1 MMRKFIALAAT
12 ALFCVAMSPNVAS
25 ARMGGGG
32 GHFGGGHF
40 GGGHFGGGSFAGAHF
55 SGGHV
60 GAWGGGFRGPAF
72 GGFRHHAFFPR
83 DRFFFRHRF
92 RRFPGFFVASSF
104 DDYGCFIPRRVWT
117 PWGWRWRRIWVCG

>member
-1 MMRKFIALAAT
+1 MVRKFIALAAT
-12 ALFCVAMSPNVAS
+12 ALFCVAMTPNAAS

-40 GGGHFGGGSFAGAHF
+40 AGGHMGG
-55 SGGHV
+55 
-60 GAWGGGFRGPAF
+60 WGGGFRGPAF

-92 RRFPGFFVASSF
+92 HRFPGFFVASF
-104 DDYGCFIPRRVWT
+104 DDGYGCFIPRRVWT

>member
-12 ALFCVAMSPNVAS
+12 ALFCVAMTPNAAS
-25 ARMGGGG
+25 ARGGG
-32 GHFGGGHF
+32 GHMGGGHM
-40 GGGHFGGGSFAGAHF
+40 GGGHFAGAHF
-55 SGGHV
+55 SGGHL
-60 GAWGGGFRGPAF
+60 GGMGGGWHGNWG

-92 RRFPGFFVASSF
+92 HRFPVFFASI
-104 DDYGCFIPRRVWT
+104 DDGYGCFIPRRVWT